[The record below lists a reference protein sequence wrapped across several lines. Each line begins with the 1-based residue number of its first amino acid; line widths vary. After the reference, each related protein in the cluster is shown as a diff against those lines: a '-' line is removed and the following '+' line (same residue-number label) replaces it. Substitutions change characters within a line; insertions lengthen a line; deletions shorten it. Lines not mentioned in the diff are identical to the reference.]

1 MQLNT
6 KTAGR
11 LHNQLVEIEK
21 RTARLDVGQ
30 VFKKKKFYKPY
41 ENPQYH
47 LVFGDN
53 FCANL
58 LVSTVII
65 FGQLFQMKT

>member
-1 MQLNT
+1 M
-6 KTAGR
+6 
-11 LHNQLVEIEK
+11 LVK
-21 RTARLDVGQ
+21 SLK
-30 VFKKKKFYKPY
+30 KKKKFYKPY